1 MKAKQAVDLWLA
13 QPVRT
18 AFPAECRFGWPRI
31 TGSYPHWW
39 DRLYHTRPARRQ
51 AGLLLQKIERGGED
65 AERWPDYRKPH
76 KYYW

>member
-1 MKAKQAVDLWLA
+1 MKAKQAVARWLT
-13 QPVRT
+13 QSSRT
-18 AFPAECRFGWPRI
+18 PFPADGGFGFPSM